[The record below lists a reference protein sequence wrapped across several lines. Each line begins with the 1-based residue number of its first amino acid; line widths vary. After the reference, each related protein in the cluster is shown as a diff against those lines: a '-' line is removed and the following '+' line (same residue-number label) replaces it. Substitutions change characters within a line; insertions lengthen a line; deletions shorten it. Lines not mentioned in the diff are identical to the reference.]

1 MTVAVMRNLLDCLED
16 DMLVVMDMGEGVFV
30 SVCKSESQVVELAE
44 VNVGDDLLAEEYAP
58 ENLNIKTVLLL
69 SPCTCG
75 YDLEIGDVNSQPELN

>member
-1 MTVAVMRNLLDCLED
+1 MRNLLDGLED
-16 DMLVVMDMGEGVFV
+16 DMLVVMDIGEGVFI

-44 VNVGDDLLAEEYAP
+44 VNVGDNLLAEEYAP

-75 YDLEIGDVNSQPELN
+75 DDLEEGEINSQPELN